1 MQQNNDLEN
10 LVEDIIKFGDCLLVS
25 RKGTGKT
32 NNLMVLA
39 REFRE
44 LPDTRVFIFEDFPKW
59 MKEFDKVGYFIIHDE
74 DVLETSHTI
83 DMEDYFLR
91 HSRDYT
97 ILRGRELIDALKNNK
112 DLIFV
117 SEIQDIERQ
126 AFFIYAIVYYF
137 YRKAYLRAYK
147 DYHKTERI
155 IFIIEE
161 SQNVFD
167 ASTIS
172 KKIFN
177 RLRKIY
183 SVARNL
189 DLHFVFASQR
199 LQDLNTKIRARAEL
213 LCGPPCLDDFDLK
226 FYRLLRNSQYRHE
239 ILHFE
244 IGEFLWTTKDK
255 IVRFPRFD
263 SRGKPFE
270 IQQKT
275 EEKLGFF
282 QRILEKIKKIFR
294 K

>member
-1 MQQNNDLEN
+1 MQQNNDLRI
-10 LVEDIIKFGDCLLVS
+10 LIEDIIKFGDCLLVS

-39 REFRE
+39 REFCE
-44 LPDTRVFIFEDFPKW
+44 LPDTRVLIFEDFPKW
-59 MKEFDKVGYFIIHDE
+59 CKEFDECPFIIVHDE
-74 DVLETSHTI
+74 DVLETSHMV

-97 ILRGRELIDALKNNK
+97 ILRGKELIDALKNNK

-147 DYHKTERI
+147 DYQKTERI

-239 ILHFE
+239 ILHFK
-244 IGEFLWTTKDK
+244 IGQFLWTTKDK
-255 IVRFPRFD
+255 IIQFPEFIQQ
-263 SRGKPFE
+263 GKPLE
-270 IQQKT
+270 IQQKIKK
-275 EEKLGFF
+275 KLGFF
-282 QRILEKIKKIFR
+282 QRILKKIKRFFQK
-294 K
+294 